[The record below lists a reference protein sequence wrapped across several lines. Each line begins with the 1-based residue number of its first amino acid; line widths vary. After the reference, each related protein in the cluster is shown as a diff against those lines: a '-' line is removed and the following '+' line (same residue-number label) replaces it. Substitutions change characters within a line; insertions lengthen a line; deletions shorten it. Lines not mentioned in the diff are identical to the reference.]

1 MAYIRNAGGM
11 GRSGGGAA
19 GSFQVPGS
27 LGAARLRLASTFS
40 TPAPKSTG
48 IGSAVAIRGVPVRG
62 GGVSAAG
69 AAALIASALLP
80 KLVGSSVEE
89 SKLGLGI
96 AGSVIA
102 PGVASQ
108 QIGGFLA
115 DKIGRPSIMGTPRND
130 STPQVFTRTPA
141 INQTR
146 PSVLSTP
153 AVNESAPTILSTP
166 STQPNT
172 SNLINLMNGESSI
185 AIVGTGGEA
194 RYPNRPSGSL
204 GKRLIDR
211 FINRTYSRNVKRWEE
226 ATKGTPAEGTPY
238 PDEFRLDVEQALKML
253 AEQVNHPGNK
263 EFLQRNLKDDNAS
276 VAGHGPEGI
285 FGPITGVYG
294 QAANQLEASARQA
307 YGQAG
312 KNIKTWDQ
320 VFKYA
325 QGKEEFAGKTIKEIA
340 ELTGAAHKLGK
351 KL

>member
-1 MAYIRNAGGM
+1 MADYRAKNRNNKAGELA
-11 GRSGGGAA
+11 RVRAA
-19 GSFQVPGS
+19 
-27 LGAARLRLASTFS
+27 AKFS
-40 TPAPKSTG
+40 TPAPKTAG
-48 IGSAVAIRGVPVRG
+48 IGSAAAVSGMPLRG
-62 GGVSAAG
+62 GAG
-69 AAALIASALLP
+69 AAGMAGVAALVASALLP
-80 KLVGSSVEE
+80 KLVGPSVED
-89 SKLGLGI
+89 SKLGLGLASSI
-96 AGSVIA
+96 VA
-102 PGVASQ
+102 PGIASQ

-146 PSVLSTP
+146 PSILSTP

-166 STQPNT
+166 SDEPNT
-172 SNLINLMNGESSI
+172 SNLINLMKGKSSI
-185 AIVGTGGEA
+185 EIVGTGGEA

-204 GKRLIDR
+204 GKRKIDR
-211 FINRTYSRNVKRWEE
+211 FINRTYSRNVERWEE

-238 PDEFRLDVEQALKML
+238 PDEYRLDVDQALKML

-263 EFLQRNLKDDNAS
+263 EFLQRNLEDDNAS
-276 VAGHGPEGI
+276 VAGHGPEGV
-285 FGPITGVYG
+285 FGPVTGVYG